1 MMIKAAA
8 RRRQKTRRLYQGRSF
23 PLTDGQTLAIG
34 RGQASGTQLSDP
46 HVSRVHCH
54 VEVDGAKV
62 RLIHS
67 GGSGGT
73 LVNGQPIDQRELQP
87 GDVIQ
92 IGDTELRFQ
101 LEGAQEQSTLV
112 APGLSKPK
120 PQPKV
125 APLKDLVG
133 QSLAHFRL
141 EDVIAR
147 GATGMVFRA
156 QDAEHDR
163 VVAVK
168 VLEPS
173 FAGDEENMQRFVRA
187 MKTMLPVRHEN
198 IVAIYAAGKNGP
210 YCWVAMEYVD
220 GNNLADIIHR
230 IGTLGQLDW
239 KEAFRVA
246 VHLARAL
253 EAAYEHKIIHRNI
266 TPKNILQRKSDK
278 LVKLGD
284 LMLAKALEGTLAKQV
299 TQPGQLIGDVAY
311 MSPERTRSQTEVDG
325 RSDMYGLGA
334 TVYALL
340 TGRPPFEGDSLPEVI
355 AKIRQEEPE
364 KPKHYQLSI
373 PELFEDLVLRLL
385 AKRPEDRYQTPREL
399 HKDLIRIGRYQG
411 VEV

>member
-1 MMIKAAA
+1 MNMLLVVVNGPD
-8 RRRQKTRRLYQGRSF
+8 RGRTF
-23 PLTDGQTLAIG
+23 PLADGQTLAIG
-34 RGQASGTQLSDP
+34 RGQSSNTQLSDP

-54 VEVDGAKV
+54 VEVDGGKV

-73 LVNGQPIDQRELQP
+73 LVNGQAIDQRELQP
-87 GDVIQ
+87 GDVIR
-92 IGDTELRFQ
+92 IGDTEMRFQ
-101 LEGAQEQSTLV
+101 LEGALEESTL
-112 APGLSKPK
+112 ATPGLSRPK

-125 APLKDLVG
+125 TPLKDLVG
-133 QSLAHFRL
+133 QSLAHFQL

-147 GATGMVFRA
+147 GATGIVFRA
-156 QDAEHDR
+156 RDAEHDR

-168 VLEPS
+168 VLEPA

-187 MKTMLPVRHEN
+187 MKTMLPIRHEN
-198 IVAIYAAGKNGP
+198 IVSIYAAGKNGP

-220 GNNLADIIHR
+220 GDNLADVIHR
-230 IGTLGQLDW
+230 IGTAGQLEW

-266 TPKNILQRKSDK
+266 TPRNILQRKSDK
-278 LVKLGD
+278 LTKLGD
-284 LMLAKALEGTLAKQV
+284 LMLAKALEGTLARQV

-325 RSDMYGLGA
+325 RSDIYGLGA

-355 AKIRQEEPE
+355 TKIRQEEPE
-364 KPKHYQLSI
+364 KPKNHQLGI

-385 AKRPEDRYQTPREL
+385 AKRREDRYQTPREL
-399 HKDLIRIGRYQG
+399 LKDLIRVGRYQG